1 MSETEVKER
10 GIAYRLAKIPMV
22 AVLRTR
28 TLSETRGFLK
38 ALIDT
43 DSDRIL
49 GFTALGA
56 FHYAE
61 KACSAQGIRYWPVQR
76 IDGKLCA
83 TERGLTKTIMS
94 KQVLAI
100 RDVSFAGS
108 INQISVTFTL

>member
-1 MSETEVKER
+1 MLHLLLENSVDAGVMVGR
-10 GIAYRLAKIPMV
+10 GSCRAASV
-22 AVLRTR
+22 
-28 TLSETRGFLK
+28 
-38 ALIDT
+38 
-43 DSDRIL
+43 
-49 GFTALGA
+49 GA
-56 FHYAE
+56 IHYAE

-100 RDVSFAGS
+100 RGVSFAGS